1 MLFAQDVDG
10 AVMRV
15 DDLPHQREPDARA
28 VRALGGFMQ
37 ARLAPQRDD
46 ERAALAEAGL
56 DTAHI
61 YARDE
66 LATGAALLVATG
78 VTDGALLRQ
87 PWQQD
92 NVTHTDSIVI
102 SAGTVSRT
110 QEAHA

>member
-1 MLFAQDVDG
+1 
-10 AVMRV
+10 
-15 DDLPHQREPDARA
+15 
-28 VRALGGFMQ
+28 MQ
-37 ARLAPQRDD
+37 GRLAPQGDA
-46 ERAALAEAGL
+46 ERAALAQAEL
-56 DTAHI
+56 DATRV

-66 LATGAALLVATG
+66 LSTGEGLLVATG

-92 NVTHTDSIVI
+92 DLIHTDSIVI